1 MLERE
6 DLAKRI
12 VNIDLKQK
20 EKKKRIKNLH
30 RAIVICESS
39 RVQHEFAFS
48 MYTKHMSYAKR
59 DPRRSG
65 DFR

>member
-6 DLAKRI
+6 GLAKRI
-12 VNIDLKQK
+12 VNIDLKY
-20 EKKKRIKNLH
+20 KKIKNLH

-39 RVQHEFAFS
+39 RVQHKFAFS
-48 MYTKHMSYAKR
+48 MYTKLIR
-59 DPRRSG
+59 EPRPRRSG